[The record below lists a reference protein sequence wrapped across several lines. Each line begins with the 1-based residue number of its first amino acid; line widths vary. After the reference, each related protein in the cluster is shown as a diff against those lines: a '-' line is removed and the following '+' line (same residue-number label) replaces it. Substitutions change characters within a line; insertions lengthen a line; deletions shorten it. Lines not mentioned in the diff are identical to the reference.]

1 MTPPSAFDS
10 SVTPADMAI
19 IAPDSTRTGSPPLS
33 VSRATP
39 YAGVWR
45 VAISMRST
53 LPADRGRYLVDSAA
67 PTIAWAAARRA
78 IGTRN
83 GEQLT

>member
-1 MTPPSAFDS
+1 MCGDIDA
-10 SVTPADMAI
+10 VV
-19 IAPDSTRTGSPPLS
+19 R
-33 VSRATP
+33 
-39 YAGVWR
+39 R
-45 VAISMRST
+45 VAEHHDAGADHVCVQVLTPQGAELPIREWTDWRRRS
-53 LPADRGRYLVDSAA
+53 ASGGDVAYLVLSPA